1 MHKNHT
7 TSRLFLSG
15 SLAVICLAAG
25 AFFLSLVRPA
35 SASPLAQAAIYTPT
49 PGPDGRIIY
58 IVKPNDTLLSI
69 SLISGVPVDKLRGL
83 NNLTNDTIIAGQ
95 PLLLGLA
102 GPAEVVTTPGAL
114 PTATPLL
121 PTPTPQRGFGNLCIM
136 LFNDLNGDAIRQT
149 EEVTIPD
156 GAISVNNRSG
166 SVSETAK
173 TVAGSDPYCF
183 TNIPEG
189 DYNITVAIPEGY
201 NPTTLTNYALTLKA
215 GDETFIDFGGQAD
228 SETVAAAP
236 EPGSGSSGTSPVL
249 GILGVVIILAGIGLA
264 IFAGRL
270 MKG

>member
-1 MHKNHT
+1 M
-7 TSRLFLSG
+7 
-15 SLAVICLAAG
+15 
-25 AFFLSLVRPA
+25 
-35 SASPLAQAAIYTPT
+35 
-49 PGPDGRIIY
+49 
-58 IVKPNDTLLSI
+58 
-69 SLISGVPVDKLRGL
+69 
-83 NNLTNDTIIAGQ
+83 
-95 PLLLGLA
+95 
-102 GPAEVVTTPGAL
+102 
-114 PTATPLL
+114 
-121 PTPTPQRGFGNLCIM
+121 
-136 LFNDLNGDAIRQT
+136 
-149 EEVTIPD
+149 TIPD

-189 DYNITVAIPEGY
+189 DYNISVAIPEGY

-236 EPGSGSSGTSPVL
+236 EPGSGNSGTSPVL
-249 GILGVVIILAGIGLA
+249 GILGVVIILAGVGLA